1 MAPAPIDDSIK
12 DVAVPKKDTL
22 NIPEPAR
29 KRLEKAGVD
38 LSKGYPYRPS
48 RPIYLQDAFKIRDIP
63 RDHVDAGARADK
75 SKKSLLEAATKV
87 TDLTAYIG
95 TEIEGL
101 QLKDLTN
108 QQRDE
113 LALLIAE
120 RSVVFFRDQDL
131 TPQQQKELGD
141 WYGEVEV
148 HPQVPQVP
156 GVLGATVIW
165 PDLQATERA
174 ANFRNPGGASRWH
187 TDLVHE
193 RQPAGITHLHNDTIP
208 SVGGDTLWAS
218 GYAAYEKLSP
228 EFRKIIDGKQAVYR
242 SAHTYLDRENPEAGP
257 KHIERIH
264 PIVRVHPATGWKAL
278 WVNRAMT
285 DRIVGL
291 DKAESDVILNY
302 LYDVYEQNVD
312 IQVRWRWTPRTS
324 VLWDNRITI
333 HNASWDYSGSE
344 PRHGTRVTSLAEKP
358 YFDPSAPTRREALG
372 LLGQSE
378 IDELKAAREG

>member
-38 LSKGYPYRPS
+38 LSQGYPYRPS

-148 HPQVPQVP
+148 HVRSRQ
-156 GVLGATVIW
+156 L
-165 PDLQATERA
+165 DLC
-174 ANFRNPGGASRWH
+174 FF
-187 TDLVHE
+187 
-193 RQPAGITHLHNDTIP
+193 HLHT
-208 SVGGDTLWAS
+208 
-218 GYAAYEKLSP
+218 
-228 EFRKIIDGKQAVYR
+228 
-242 SAHTYLDRENPEAGP
+242 H
-257 KHIERIH
+257 
-264 PIVRVHPATGWKAL
+264 
-278 WVNRAMT
+278 
-285 DRIVGL
+285 
-291 DKAESDVILNY
+291 
-302 LYDVYEQNVD
+302 
-312 IQVRWRWTPRTS
+312 
-324 VLWDNRITI
+324 
-333 HNASWDYSGSE
+333 
-344 PRHGTRVTSLAEKP
+344 
-358 YFDPSAPTRREALG
+358 
-372 LLGQSE
+372 
-378 IDELKAAREG
+378 